1 MSHQVL
7 YRKYRPKDFSEI
19 VGQEYA
25 VKAITN
31 AIRSGRIAHAY
42 LFSGPRGIG
51 KTSIAR
57 LLAKAANC
65 TGKSKDNEKPCN
77 ACAICTDFNE
87 GRFMDLIEI
96 DAASNRG
103 IDEIRSL
110 REAVRFVPSK
120 GKYKVYIIDECH
132 MLTKEAFNA
141 LLKTLEEPPEHAI
154 FVLATTEYDKLP
166 ATIVSRTQ
174 HYHFTRPTIPQI
186 ASRIA
191 AIAKMEKVKLDTDAA
206 DLIALASEG
215 ALRDAESILGQI
227 MALEDGHITREEAE
241 QILGFPRR
249 DAVRTL
255 FLHLGKKDA
264 AGALQAFYAM
274 SEEGFDVQ
282 SIIKLLVRYFRNG
295 IVLQSGAGVL
305 PSMEKDL
312 LPEEIEFLKSEI
324 GKWKEKELSD
334 GLTILLE
341 ALSRFKQ
348 SPIPELPLELAIIEI
363 TQKKP

>member
-31 AIRSGRIAHAY
+31 ALKSGRVSHAY
-42 LFSGPRGIG
+42 LFSGPRGTG

-57 LLAKAANC
+57 LIAKAVNC
-65 TGKSKDNEKPCN
+65 TGKAEKPCN
-77 ACAICTDFNE
+77 KCEICEDFNE

-103 IDEIRSL
+103 IDEIRAL

-120 GKYKVYIIDECH
+120 GAYKVYIIDECH

-154 FVLATTEYDKLP
+154 FILATTEFDKLP

-174 HYHFTRPTIPQI
+174 HYHFSRPTIPE
-186 ASRIA
+186 
-191 AIAKMEKVKLDTDAA
+191 IAKKVSDIAKLEKVKLDPEAA

-215 ALRDAESILGQI
+215 ALRDAEGLLGQI
-227 MALEDGHITREEAE
+227 MALEDSHITREEVE

-249 DAVRTL
+249 DAVRNL
-255 FLHLGKKDA
+255 FECIGNKDVKA
-264 AGALQAFYAM
+264 ALAHFHAM
-274 SEEGFDVQ
+274 SEEGFDIQ
-282 SIIKLLVRYFRNG
+282 SIIKMLVRFARNAM
-295 IVLQSGAGVL
+295 VLASGAGTL
-305 PSMEKDL
+305 PSMQKDL
-312 LPEEIEFLKSEI
+312 LPEEIEFLKGEA
-324 GKWKEKELSD
+324 GKWKEKELAD
-334 GLTILLE
+334 TLTILLE
-341 ALSRFKQ
+341 ALSRMR
-348 SPIPELPLELAIIEI
+348 STPIPELPLELAIIEI
-363 TQKKP
+363 IQKKS